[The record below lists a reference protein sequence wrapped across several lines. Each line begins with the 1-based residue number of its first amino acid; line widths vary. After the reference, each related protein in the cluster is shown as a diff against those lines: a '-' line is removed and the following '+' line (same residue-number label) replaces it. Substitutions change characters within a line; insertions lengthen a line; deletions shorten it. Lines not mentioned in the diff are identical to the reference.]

1 MKNAKKLLLYLP
13 YAVFA
18 LLGTKLGQAVRMAPG
33 KGFSEKAMHILEG
46 FQAAFA
52 SWLPSFAA
60 VDLLVGLLC
69 AGILWLVLYEKK
81 GSITFLV

>member
-13 YAVFA
+13 YVVFA
-18 LLGTKLGQAVRMAPG
+18 LLGTKLGQAVRLAPG

-46 FQAAFA
+46 FKAAFA

-60 VDLLVGLLC
+60 VDTNG
-69 AGILWLVLYEKK
+69 ATLWLWSCLPTP
-81 GSITFLV
+81 GAPGP